1 MIQKTL
7 NLSLNYKIQF
17 DDIKSLSFSDEVRNK
32 SDDFLSSDNHCL
44 ILKGDELINSY
55 IFQAI
60 YNNLEKKFKCIFISM
75 KDNKSEVLKDL
86 DNFSHIFIDSFNECF
101 ENKISEIDLFNLY
114 NSSKVNNCKLI
125 LRENSLT
132 QKNILLPDLK
142 SRINSNIEL
151 VIPRLTDKD
160 KKLIIEIELIK
171 RGLSIKEKNLDFIMN
186 HSSRNLETLQT
197 LVNKLDKLTMERKK
211 NISIQWSN
219 YFIKKF
225 K

>member
-7 NLSLNYKIQF
+7 NLSLNYKILF
-17 DDIKSLSFSDEVRNK
+17 DDIKSLSFCDEFRDK
-32 SDDFLSSDNHCL
+32 SDNFLSSDNHCL
-44 ILKGDELINSY
+44 ILKGDELVNSY

-60 YNNLEKKFKCIFISM
+60 YNNLEKNSKCIFISM

-114 NSSKVNNCKLI
+114 NSSKDNSSKLI

-151 VIPRLTDKD
+151 VMPKLTDKD
-160 KKLIIEIELIK
+160 KKHIIEIELIK

-211 NISIQWSN
+211 NISIPL
-219 YFIKKF
+219 IKELI
-225 K
+225 

>member
-32 SDDFLSSDNHCL
+32 SDEFLSSDNHCL

-142 SRINSNIEL
+142 SRMNSNIEL

-160 KKLIIEIELIK
+160 KKFIIEIELIK

-186 HSSRNLETLQT
+186 HSSRNLEALQT

-211 NISIQWSN
+211 NISIPL
-219 YFIKKF
+219 IKELI
-225 K
+225 

>member
-7 NLSLNYKIQF
+7 NLSLNYKILF
-17 DDIKSLSFSDEVRNK
+17 DDIKSLSFCDEVRDK

-44 ILKGDELINSY
+44 ILKGDELVNSY

-60 YNNLEKKFKCIFISM
+60 YNNLEKNSKCIFISM

-114 NSSKVNNCKLI
+114 NSSKDNSSKLI

-151 VIPRLTDKD
+151 VMPKLTDKD
-160 KKLIIEIELIK
+160 KKHIIEIELIK

-211 NISIQWSN
+211 NISIPL
-219 YFIKKF
+219 IKELI
-225 K
+225 

>member
-7 NLSLNYKIQF
+7 NLSLNYKILF
-17 DDIKSLSFSDEVRNK
+17 DDIKSLSFCDEIRDK
-32 SDDFLSSDNHCL
+32 SDNFLSSDNHCL
-44 ILKGDELINSY
+44 ILKGDELVNSY

-60 YNNLEKKFKCIFISM
+60 YNNLEKNSKCIFISM

-114 NSSKVNNCKLI
+114 NSSKDNSSKLI
-125 LRENSLT
+125 LRENSLI

-151 VIPRLTDKD
+151 VMPKLSDKD
-160 KKLIIEIELIK
+160 KKHIIEIELIK

-211 NISIQWSN
+211 NISIPL
-219 YFIKKF
+219 IKELI
-225 K
+225 

>member
-7 NLSLNYKIQF
+7 NLSLNYKILF
-17 DDIKSLSFSDEVRNK
+17 DDIKSLSFCDEFRDK
-32 SDDFLSSDNHCL
+32 SDNFLSSDNHCL
-44 ILKGDELINSY
+44 ILKGDELVNSY

-60 YNNLEKKFKCIFISM
+60 YNNLEKNSKCIFISM
-75 KDNKSEVLKDL
+75 KDNKSDVLKDL
-86 DNFSHIFIDSFNECF
+86 DDFSHIFIDSFNECF

-114 NSSKVNNCKLI
+114 NSSKDNSSKLI

-151 VIPRLTDKD
+151 VMPKLTDKD
-160 KKLIIEIELIK
+160 KKHIIEIELIK

-211 NISIQWSN
+211 NISIPL
-219 YFIKKF
+219 IKELI
-225 K
+225 

>member
-7 NLSLNYKIQF
+7 NLSLNYKILF
-17 DDIKSLSFSDEVRNK
+17 DDIKSLSFCDEVRDK
-32 SDDFLSSDNHCL
+32 ADDFLSSDNHCL
-44 ILKGDELINSY
+44 ILKGDELVNSY

-60 YNNLEKKFKCIFISM
+60 YNNLEKNSKCIFISM

-86 DNFSHIFIDSFNECF
+86 DDFSHIFIDSFNECF

-114 NSSKVNNCKLI
+114 NSSKDNSSKLI

-151 VIPRLTDKD
+151 VMPKLTDKD
-160 KKLIIEIELIK
+160 KKHIIEIELIK

-211 NISIQWSN
+211 NISIPL
-219 YFIKKF
+219 IKELI
-225 K
+225 

>member
-7 NLSLNYKIQF
+7 NLSLNYKILF
-17 DDIKSLSFSDEVRNK
+17 DDIKSLSFCDEFRDK
-32 SDDFLSSDNHCL
+32 SDNFLSSDNHCL
-44 ILKGDELINSY
+44 ILKGDELVNSY

-60 YNNLEKKFKCIFISM
+60 YNNLENDSKCIFISM

-114 NSSKVNNCKLI
+114 NSSKDNSSKLI

-132 QKNILLPDLK
+132 QKNIFLPDLK

-151 VIPRLTDKD
+151 VMPKLTDKD
-160 KKLIIEIELIK
+160 KKHIIEIELIK

-211 NISIQWSN
+211 NISIPL
-219 YFIKKF
+219 IKELI
-225 K
+225 

>member
-17 DDIKSLSFSDEVRNK
+17 DDIKSLSFSDEVRDK
-32 SDDFLSSDNHCL
+32 SDDFLFSDNHCL

-114 NSSKVNNCKLI
+114 NSSKVNNSKLI

-211 NISIQWSN
+211 NISIPL
-219 YFIKKF
+219 IKELI
-225 K
+225 

>member
-7 NLSLNYKIQF
+7 NLSLNYKILF
-17 DDIKSLSFSDEVRNK
+17 DDIKSLSFCDEFRDK
-32 SDDFLSSDNHCL
+32 SDNFLSSDNHCL
-44 ILKGDELINSY
+44 ILKGDELVNSY

-60 YNNLEKKFKCIFISM
+60 YNNLEKNSKCIFISM

-125 LRENSLT
+125 LRENSLI

-151 VIPRLTDKD
+151 VMPKLTDKD
-160 KKLIIEIELIK
+160 KKHIIEIELIK

-211 NISIQWSN
+211 NISIPL
-219 YFIKKF
+219 IKELI
-225 K
+225 

>member
-1 MIQKTL
+1 MIQKIL
-7 NLSLNYKIQF
+7 NLSLNYKILF
-17 DDIKSLSFSDEVRNK
+17 DDIKSLSFCDEVRDK

-44 ILKGDELINSY
+44 ILKGDELVNSY

-60 YNNLEKKFKCIFISM
+60 YNDLEKNSKCIFISM

-114 NSSKVNNCKLI
+114 NSSKDNSSKLI
-125 LRENSLT
+125 LRENSLI

-151 VIPRLTDKD
+151 VMPKLSDKD
-160 KKLIIEIELIK
+160 KKHIIEIELIK

-211 NISIQWSN
+211 NISIPL
-219 YFIKKF
+219 IKELI
-225 K
+225 

>member
-7 NLSLNYKIQF
+7 NLSLNYKILF
-17 DDIKSLSFSDEVRNK
+17 DDIKSLSFCDEVRDK

-44 ILKGDELINSY
+44 ILKGDELVNSY

-60 YNNLEKKFKCIFISM
+60 YNNLEKNSKCIFISM

-114 NSSKVNNCKLI
+114 NSSKDNSSKLI
-125 LRENSLT
+125 LRENSLI
-132 QKNILLPDLK
+132 QKSILLPDLK

-151 VIPRLTDKD
+151 VMPKLSDKD
-160 KKLIIEIELIK
+160 KKHIIEIELIK

-211 NISIQWSN
+211 NISIPL
-219 YFIKKF
+219 IKELI
-225 K
+225 

>member
-32 SDDFLSSDNHCL
+32 SDEFLSSDNHCL

-101 ENKISEIDLFNLY
+101 KNKISEIDLFNLY

-160 KKLIIEIELIK
+160 KKFIIEIELIK

-211 NISIQWSN
+211 NISIPL
-219 YFIKKF
+219 IKELI
-225 K
+225 

>member
-7 NLSLNYKIQF
+7 NLSLNYKILF
-17 DDIKSLSFSDEVRNK
+17 DDIKSLSFCDEFRDK
-32 SDDFLSSDNHCL
+32 SDNFLSSDNHCL
-44 ILKGDELINSY
+44 ILKGDELVNSY

-60 YNNLEKKFKCIFISM
+60 YNNLEKNSKCIFISM
-75 KDNKSEVLKDL
+75 RDNKSEVLKDL
-86 DNFSHIFIDSFNECF
+86 DNYSHIFIDSFNECF

-114 NSSKVNNCKLI
+114 NSSKDNSSKLI
-125 LRENSLT
+125 LRENSLI
-132 QKNILLPDLK
+132 QKSILLPDLK

-151 VIPRLTDKD
+151 VMPKLSDKD
-160 KKLIIEIELIK
+160 KKHIIEIELIK

-211 NISIQWSN
+211 NISIPL
-219 YFIKKF
+219 IKELI
-225 K
+225 

>member
-7 NLSLNYKIQF
+7 NLSLNYKILF
-17 DDIKSLSFSDEVRNK
+17 DDIKSLRFCDEFRDK
-32 SDDFLSSDNHCL
+32 SDNFLSSDNHCL
-44 ILKGDELINSY
+44 ILKGDELVNSY

-60 YNNLEKKFKCIFISM
+60 YNNLEKNSKCIIISM

-101 ENKISEIDLFNLY
+101 DNKISEIDLFNLY
-114 NSSKVNNCKLI
+114 NSSKDNSSKLI
-125 LRENSLT
+125 LRENSLI

-151 VIPRLTDKD
+151 VMPKLSDKD
-160 KKLIIEIELIK
+160 KKHIIEIELIK

-211 NISIQWSN
+211 NISIPL
-219 YFIKKF
+219 IKELI
-225 K
+225 

>member
-17 DDIKSLSFSDEVRNK
+17 DDIKSLSFSDEVRDK

-114 NSSKVNNCKLI
+114 NSSKDNSSKLI

-132 QKNILLPDLK
+132 QKNIFLPDLK

-151 VIPRLTDKD
+151 VMPKLTDKD
-160 KKLIIEIELIK
+160 KKHIIEIELIK

-211 NISIQWSN
+211 NISIPL
-219 YFIKKF
+219 IKELI
-225 K
+225 

>member
-7 NLSLNYKIQF
+7 NLSLNYKILF
-17 DDIKSLSFSDEVRNK
+17 DDIKSLSFCDEFRDK
-32 SDDFLSSDNHCL
+32 SDNFLSSDNHCL
-44 ILKGDELINSY
+44 ILKGDELVNSY

-60 YNNLEKKFKCIFISM
+60 YNNLEKNSKCIFISM

-86 DNFSHIFIDSFNECF
+86 DDFSHIFIDSFNECF

-114 NSSKVNNCKLI
+114 NSSKDNSSKLI
-125 LRENSLT
+125 LRENSLI

-151 VIPRLTDKD
+151 VMPKLSDKD
-160 KKLIIEIELIK
+160 KKHIIEIELIK

-211 NISIQWSN
+211 NISIPL
-219 YFIKKF
+219 IKELI
-225 K
+225 

>member
-7 NLSLNYKIQF
+7 NLSLNYKILF

-32 SDDFLSSDNHCL
+32 SDDFLLSDNHCL

-60 YNNLEKKFKCIFISM
+60 YNNLEKNSKCIFISM

-114 NSSKVNNCKLI
+114 NSSKVNNSKLI

-211 NISIQWSN
+211 NISIPL
-219 YFIKKF
+219 IKELI
-225 K
+225 

>member
-7 NLSLNYKIQF
+7 NLSLNYKILF
-17 DDIKSLSFSDEVRNK
+17 DDIKSLSFCDEFRDK
-32 SDDFLSSDNHCL
+32 SDNFLSSDNHCL
-44 ILKGDELINSY
+44 ILKGDELVNSY

-60 YNNLEKKFKCIFISM
+60 YNDLEKNSKCIFISM

-86 DNFSHIFIDSFNECF
+86 NNFSHIFIDSFNECF

-114 NSSKVNNCKLI
+114 NSSKVNNSKLI

-160 KKLIIEIELIK
+160 KKHIIEIELIK

-211 NISIQWSN
+211 NISIPL
-219 YFIKKF
+219 IKELI
-225 K
+225 

>member
-7 NLSLNYKIQF
+7 NLSLNYKILF
-17 DDIKSLSFSDEVRNK
+17 DDIKSLSFCDEFRDK
-32 SDDFLSSDNHCL
+32 SDNFLSSDNHCL
-44 ILKGDELINSY
+44 ILKGDELVNSY

-60 YNNLEKKFKCIFISM
+60 YNNLEKNSKCIFISM

-86 DNFSHIFIDSFNECF
+86 NNFSHIFIDSFNECF

-114 NSSKVNNCKLI
+114 NSSKDNSSKLI
-125 LRENSLT
+125 LRENSLI
-132 QKNILLPDLK
+132 QKNILLPDLN

-151 VIPRLTDKD
+151 VMPKLSDKD
-160 KKLIIEIELIK
+160 KKHIIEIELIK

-211 NISIQWSN
+211 NISIPL
-219 YFIKKF
+219 IKELI
-225 K
+225 

>member
-7 NLSLNYKIQF
+7 NLSLNYKILF
-17 DDIKSLSFSDEVRNK
+17 DDIKSLSFCDEFRDK
-32 SDDFLSSDNHCL
+32 SDNFLSSDNHCL
-44 ILKGDELINSY
+44 ILKGDELVNSY

-60 YNNLEKKFKCIFISM
+60 YNNLEKNSKCIFISM

-86 DNFSHIFIDSFNECF
+86 DDFSHIFIDSFNECF

-114 NSSKVNNCKLI
+114 NSSKDNSSKLI
-125 LRENSLT
+125 LRENSLI
-132 QKNILLPDLK
+132 QKSILLPDLK

-151 VIPRLTDKD
+151 VMPKLTDKD
-160 KKLIIEIELIK
+160 KKHIIEIELIK

-211 NISIQWSN
+211 NISIPL
-219 YFIKKF
+219 IKELI
-225 K
+225 

>member
-7 NLSLNYKIQF
+7 NLSLNYKILF
-17 DDIKSLSFSDEVRNK
+17 DDIKSLSFCDEVRDK

-44 ILKGDELINSY
+44 ILKGDELVNSY

-60 YNNLEKKFKCIFISM
+60 YNDLEKNSKCIFISM

-86 DNFSHIFIDSFNECF
+86 NNFSHIFIDSFNECF

-114 NSSKVNNCKLI
+114 NSSKDNSSKLI
-125 LRENSLT
+125 LRENSLI

-151 VIPRLTDKD
+151 VMPKLSDKD
-160 KKLIIEIELIK
+160 KKHIIEIELIK

-211 NISIQWSN
+211 NISIPL
-219 YFIKKF
+219 IKELI
-225 K
+225 

>member
-7 NLSLNYKIQF
+7 NLSLNYKILF
-17 DDIKSLSFSDEVRNK
+17 DDIKSLSFCDEVRDK

-44 ILKGDELINSY
+44 ILKGDELVNSY

-60 YNNLEKKFKCIFISM
+60 YNDLEKNSKCIFISM

-114 NSSKVNNCKLI
+114 NSSKDNSSKLI

-151 VIPRLTDKD
+151 VMPKLTDKD
-160 KKLIIEIELIK
+160 KKHIIEIELIK

-186 HSSRNLETLQT
+186 HSSRNLEMLQT

-211 NISIQWSN
+211 NISIPL
-219 YFIKKF
+219 IKELI
-225 K
+225 

>member
-7 NLSLNYKIQF
+7 NLSLNYKILF
-17 DDIKSLSFSDEVRNK
+17 DDIKSLSFCDEVRDK

-44 ILKGDELINSY
+44 ILKGDELVNSY

-60 YNNLEKKFKCIFISM
+60 YNDLEKNSKCIFISM

-114 NSSKVNNCKLI
+114 NSSKDNSSKLI

-151 VIPRLTDKD
+151 VIPKLTDKD
-160 KKLIIEIELIK
+160 KKHIIEIELIK

-186 HSSRNLETLQT
+186 HSSRNLEMLQT

-211 NISIQWSN
+211 NISIPL
-219 YFIKKF
+219 IKELI
-225 K
+225 

>member
-7 NLSLNYKIQF
+7 NLSLNYKILF
-17 DDIKSLSFSDEVRNK
+17 DDIKSLSFCDEFRDK
-32 SDDFLSSDNHCL
+32 SDNFLSSDNHCL
-44 ILKGDELINSY
+44 ILKGDELVNSY

-60 YNNLEKKFKCIFISM
+60 YNNLEKNSKCIFISM

-86 DNFSHIFIDSFNECF
+86 NNFSHIFIDSFNECF

-114 NSSKVNNCKLI
+114 NSSKDKSSKLI
-125 LRENSLT
+125 LRENSLI
-132 QKNILLPDLK
+132 QKSILLPDLK

-151 VIPRLTDKD
+151 VMPKLSDKD
-160 KKLIIEIELIK
+160 KKHIIEIELIK

-211 NISIQWSN
+211 NISIPL
-219 YFIKKF
+219 IKELI
-225 K
+225 

>member
-32 SDDFLSSDNHCL
+32 SDEFLSSDNHCL

-186 HSSRNLETLQT
+186 HSSRNLEALQT

-211 NISIQWSN
+211 NISIPL
-219 YFIKKF
+219 IKELI
-225 K
+225 

>member
-7 NLSLNYKIQF
+7 NLSLNYKILF
-17 DDIKSLSFSDEVRNK
+17 DDIKSLSFCDEVRDK

-44 ILKGDELINSY
+44 ILKGDELVNSY

-60 YNNLEKKFKCIFISM
+60 YNDLEKNSKCIFISM

-114 NSSKVNNCKLI
+114 NSSKDNSSKLI

-151 VIPRLTDKD
+151 VMPKLSDKD
-160 KKLIIEIELIK
+160 KKHIIEIELIK

-211 NISIQWSN
+211 NISIPL
-219 YFIKKF
+219 IKELI
-225 K
+225 

>member
-32 SDDFLSSDNHCL
+32 SDEFLSSDNHCL

-86 DNFSHIFIDSFNECF
+86 DNFSYIFIDSFNECF

-151 VIPRLTDKD
+151 VMPKLSDKD
-160 KKLIIEIELIK
+160 KKHIIEIELIK

-211 NISIQWSN
+211 NISIPL
-219 YFIKKF
+219 IKELI
-225 K
+225 

>member
-7 NLSLNYKIQF
+7 NLSLNYKILF
-17 DDIKSLSFSDEVRNK
+17 DDIKSLSFCDEVRDK
-32 SDDFLSSDNHCL
+32 ADDFLSSDNHCL
-44 ILKGDELINSY
+44 ILKGDELVNSY

-60 YNNLEKKFKCIFISM
+60 YNDLEKNSKCIFISM

-114 NSSKVNNCKLI
+114 NSSKVNNSKLI

-151 VIPRLTDKD
+151 VMPKLTDKD
-160 KKLIIEIELIK
+160 KKHIIEIELIK

-211 NISIQWSN
+211 NISIPL
-219 YFIKKF
+219 IKELI
-225 K
+225 

>member
-7 NLSLNYKIQF
+7 NLSLNYKILF
-17 DDIKSLSFSDEVRNK
+17 DDIKSLSFCDEVRDK

-44 ILKGDELINSY
+44 ILKGDELVNSY

-60 YNNLEKKFKCIFISM
+60 YNNLEKNSKCIFISM

-114 NSSKVNNCKLI
+114 NSSKDNSSKLI
-125 LRENSLT
+125 LRENSLI

-151 VIPRLTDKD
+151 VMPKLTDKD
-160 KKLIIEIELIK
+160 KKHIIEIELLK

-211 NISIQWSN
+211 NISIPL
-219 YFIKKF
+219 IKELI
-225 K
+225 

>member
-7 NLSLNYKIQF
+7 NLSLNYKILF
-17 DDIKSLSFSDEVRNK
+17 DDIKSLSFCDEVRDK

-44 ILKGDELINSY
+44 ILKGDELVNSY

-60 YNNLEKKFKCIFISM
+60 YNDLEKNSKCIFISM

-114 NSSKVNNCKLI
+114 NSSKDNSSKLI
-125 LRENSLT
+125 LRENSLI
-132 QKNILLPDLK
+132 QKSILLPDLK

-151 VIPRLTDKD
+151 VMPKLSDKD
-160 KKLIIEIELIK
+160 KKHIIEIELIK

-211 NISIQWSN
+211 NISIPL
-219 YFIKKF
+219 IKELI
-225 K
+225 

>member
-7 NLSLNYKIQF
+7 NLSLNYKILF
-17 DDIKSLSFSDEVRNK
+17 DDIKSLSFCDEFRDK
-32 SDDFLSSDNHCL
+32 SDNFLSSDNHCL
-44 ILKGDELINSY
+44 ILKGDELVNSY

-60 YNNLEKKFKCIFISM
+60 YNNLEKNSKCIFISM

-86 DNFSHIFIDSFNECF
+86 DNFSYIFIDSFNECF

-114 NSSKVNNCKLI
+114 NSSKDNSSKLI
-125 LRENSLT
+125 LRENSLI
-132 QKNILLPDLK
+132 QKSILLPDLK

-151 VIPRLTDKD
+151 VMPKLSDKD
-160 KKLIIEIELIK
+160 KKHIIEIELIK

-211 NISIQWSN
+211 NISIPL
-219 YFIKKF
+219 IKELI
-225 K
+225 

>member
-7 NLSLNYKIQF
+7 NLSLNYKILF
-17 DDIKSLSFSDEVRNK
+17 DDIKSLSFCDEFRDK
-32 SDDFLSSDNHCL
+32 SDNFLSSDNHCL
-44 ILKGDELINSY
+44 ILKGDELVNSY

-60 YNNLEKKFKCIFISM
+60 YNNLEKNSKCIFISM

-114 NSSKVNNCKLI
+114 NSSKVNNSKLI

-151 VIPRLTDKD
+151 VMPKLTDKD
-160 KKLIIEIELIK
+160 KKHIIEIELIK

-211 NISIQWSN
+211 NISIPL
-219 YFIKKF
+219 IKELI
-225 K
+225 

>member
-7 NLSLNYKIQF
+7 NLSLNYKILF
-17 DDIKSLSFSDEVRNK
+17 DDIKSLSFCDEFRDK
-32 SDDFLSSDNHCL
+32 SDNFLSSDNHCL
-44 ILKGDELINSY
+44 ILKGDELVNSY

-60 YNNLEKKFKCIFISM
+60 YNNLEKNSKCIFISM

-86 DNFSHIFIDSFNECF
+86 NNFSHIFIDSFNECF

-114 NSSKVNNCKLI
+114 NSSKDNSSKLI
-125 LRENSLT
+125 LRENSLI

-151 VIPRLTDKD
+151 VMPKLSDKD
-160 KKLIIEIELIK
+160 KKHIIEIELIK

-211 NISIQWSN
+211 NISIPL
-219 YFIKKF
+219 IKELI
-225 K
+225 

>member
-7 NLSLNYKIQF
+7 NLSLNYKILF
-17 DDIKSLSFSDEVRNK
+17 DDIKSLSFCDEFRDK
-32 SDDFLSSDNHCL
+32 SDNFLSSDNHCL
-44 ILKGDELINSY
+44 ILKGDELVNSY

-60 YNNLEKKFKCIFISM
+60 YNNLEKNSKCIFISM

-86 DNFSHIFIDSFNECF
+86 NNFSHIFIDSFNECF

-114 NSSKVNNCKLI
+114 NSSKDKSSKLI
-125 LRENSLT
+125 LRENSLI
-132 QKNILLPDLK
+132 QKSILLPDLK

-151 VIPRLTDKD
+151 VMPKLTDKD
-160 KKLIIEIELIK
+160 KKHIIEIELIK

-211 NISIQWSN
+211 NISIPL
-219 YFIKKF
+219 IKELI
-225 K
+225 

>member
-7 NLSLNYKIQF
+7 NLSLNYKILF
-17 DDIKSLSFSDEVRNK
+17 DDIKSLSFCDEFRDK
-32 SDDFLSSDNHCL
+32 SDNFLSSDNHCL
-44 ILKGDELINSY
+44 ILKGDELVNSY

-60 YNNLEKKFKCIFISM
+60 YNNLEKNSKCIFISM

-114 NSSKVNNCKLI
+114 NSSKDNSSKLI
-125 LRENSLT
+125 LRENSLI
-132 QKNILLPDLK
+132 QKSILLPDLK

-151 VIPRLTDKD
+151 VMPKLTDKD
-160 KKLIIEIELIK
+160 KKHIIEIELIK

-211 NISIQWSN
+211 NISIPL
-219 YFIKKF
+219 IKELI
-225 K
+225 

>member
-7 NLSLNYKIQF
+7 NLSLNYKILF
-17 DDIKSLSFSDEVRNK
+17 DDIKSLSFCDEVRDK

-44 ILKGDELINSY
+44 ILKGDELVNSY

-60 YNNLEKKFKCIFISM
+60 YNDLEKNSKCIFISM

-114 NSSKVNNCKLI
+114 NSSKDNSSKLI
-125 LRENSLT
+125 LRENSLI

-151 VIPRLTDKD
+151 VMPKLSDKD
-160 KKLIIEIELIK
+160 KKHIIEIELIK

-211 NISIQWSN
+211 NISIPL
-219 YFIKKF
+219 IKELI
-225 K
+225 

>member
-17 DDIKSLSFSDEVRNK
+17 DDIKSLSFSDEVRDK

-114 NSSKVNNCKLI
+114 NSSKVNNSKLI

-151 VIPRLTDKD
+151 VIPRLSDKD

-211 NISIQWSN
+211 NISIPL
-219 YFIKKF
+219 IKELI
-225 K
+225 